1 MIKVAN
7 GFCDLCIPYNE
18 KKEVMLEIFKE
29 LIDAGYRNVAVEQT
43 YSHESLNSKNGNDL
57 IPEPVKLDE
66 FKEQLKNKLNLF
78 NRLTIEYSDPSVSHA
93 CGRSLNFKKYH
104 LIAALP
110 TTETALQHS
119 CQMFLGDII
128 TYNEETVKIRL
139 SRKFYYLAIRR
150 NMFFELKYSPAIID
164 SSERRATISRAQQYH
179 MIGKSRGII
188 LTSEAKDPFHIRNP
202 YDVGC
207 LGYIFG
213 LSEEQGRSAVSTLG
227 RKVLL
232 AAESRRL
239 GKTPVLVKYEDV
251 NSSSDEE
258 EGGSDEEDEIGAE
271 EQSSEDNLGKRKDN
285 SCTDKNNKRIKIS

>member
-1 MIKVAN
+1 L
-7 GFCDLCIPYNE
+7 FL
-18 KKEVMLEIFKE
+18 
-29 LIDAGYRNVAVEQT
+29 AGYRNVAVEQT

-66 FKEQLKNKLNLF
+66 FKEQLKNKINLF
-78 NRLTIEYSDPSVSHA
+78 NRLTVEYSDPSVSHL
-93 CGRSLNFKKYH
+93 CNRSQNFKKYH

-119 CQMFLGDII
+119 CQLFLGDII
-128 TYNEETVKIRL
+128 TYNADTVKIRL

-202 YDVGC
+202 YDVAC

-239 GKTPVLVKYEDV
+239 GKTPVLLKYDDV
-251 NSSSDEE
+251 NSSSSGEDEE
-258 EGGSDEEDEIGAE
+258 NSDEDEMDVD
-271 EQSSEDNLGKRKDN
+271 EQSSQDNNKRKEK
-285 SCTDKNNKRIKIS
+285 SCNNKDNKRIKIS